1 MERFVADKE
10 KSAHT
15 NATAEDSPLDVSRRG
30 LLIGAGAAAIL
41 GAQATGAA
49 AQMGAPPAGYGPAGM
64 GQLRDMFPTTYDPA
78 YIQNAVMAFVHTNLY
93 AAQRPFLPMIDET
106 LSKENALPYD
116 LWGML
121 YDDWGPN
128 PEEGLT
134 VFLQG
139 LEKRGPDNRRKRI
152 YISALTPDLY
162 KTMYAEKVAR
172 FFDRLLDE
180 KNAGK
185 PLMRYYLD
193 NYFDLFW
200 DLHVGVEGDAVPSE
214 VRQIGESFNTVLGY
228 RDPLLGIVYENY
240 MKVRALRTPLK
251 KWIEER
257 TARTSSIT
265 G

>member
-1 MERFVADKE
+1 
-10 KSAHT
+10 
-15 NATAEDSPLDVSRRG
+15 
-30 LLIGAGAAAIL
+30 
-41 GAQATGAA
+41 
-49 AQMGAPPAGYGPAGM
+49 
-64 GQLRDMFPTTYDPA
+64 
-78 YIQNAVMAFVHTNLY
+78 
-93 AAQRPFLPMIDET
+93 
-106 LSKENALPYD
+106 
-116 LWGML
+116 ML

-200 DLHVGVEGDAVPSE
+200 DLHVGVQGEAVPTKS
-214 VRQIGESFNTVLGY
+214 
-228 RDPLLGIVYENY
+228 
-240 MKVRALRTPLK
+240 
-251 KWIEER
+251 
-257 TARTSSIT
+257 ARSAKASTRCLAIAIRCSGLSTKTI
-265 G
+265 